1 MSTEARPRTQRERR
15 ARTRAALLD
24 ATIDCLVD
32 LGYSGTT
39 VQEICRRA
47 GLSRGAQQ
55 HHFTTKAELMAAA
68 VEHLAGRLRD
78 EVRGTLTAPQGP
90 RRIGEAI
97 DLLWRGF
104 SGKLS
109 TAALELWVAAR
120 TDEELR
126 RSMLPVDRALGRST
140 LEIYRE
146 AAGADLPAERLE
158 TLYWLTVNVTRG
170 LALDAMIGG
179 DPARRAHLL
188 DEWKAIAT
196 SVALEAGRPGPRSG
210 RPAPWKDIPAPG
222 L

>member
-1 MSTEARPRTQRERR
+1 VTAVAHRTQQERRER
-15 ARTRAALLD
+15 TREALLD
-24 ATIDCLVD
+24 ATIDCLVE

-68 VEHLAGRLRD
+68 VEHLVGRLRD
-78 EVRGTLTAPQGP
+78 EITGTLELPPGP
-90 RRIGEAI
+90 ERVGEVI

-126 RSMLPVDRALGRST
+126 NSMLPVDRALGRST
-140 LEIYRE
+140 LDLYRA
-146 AAGADLPAERLE
+146 AAGDWEPERVE
-158 TLYWLTVNVTRG
+158 TLFWLTLNMTRG
-170 LALDAMIGG
+170 LALDAMLGG
-179 DPARRAHLL
+179 DPQRRARLL
-188 DEWKAIAT
+188 EEWKGIAT
-196 SVALEAGRPGPRSG
+196 AMLTGPALAPAS
-210 RPAPWKDIPAPG
+210 RPAVGWRC
-222 L
+222 

>member
-1 MSTEARPRTQRERR
+1 MSTEARPRTQQERRER
-15 ARTRAALLD
+15 TRSALLD
-24 ATIDCLVD
+24 ATVDCLVD

-39 VQEICRRA
+39 VHEICRRA

-68 VEHLAGRLRD
+68 VEHLFRRLRE
-78 EVRGTLTAPQGP
+78 EVGGALVAPPGP
-90 RRIGEAI
+90 RRVQEAI

-120 TDEELR
+120 TDDELR
-126 RSMLPVDRALGRST
+126 RSMLPIDRALGRST

-146 AAGADLPAERLE
+146 AAGVDVPDERLE
-158 TLYWLTVNVTRG
+158 TLYWLTVNLTRG

-179 DPARRAHLL
+179 DPARQARLL
-188 DEWKAIAT
+188 DEWKAIAA
-196 SVALEAGRPGPRSG
+196 SVYHDVGRPGPRSG
-210 RPAPWKDIPAPG
+210 RPTP
-222 L
+222 

>member
-1 MSTEARPRTQRERR
+1 VRAVAHLTQQERR
-15 ARTRAALLD
+15 FRTREALLD
-24 ATIDCLVD
+24 ATIDALVE

-55 HHFTTKAELMAAA
+55 HHFTTKAELLVAA
-68 VEHLAGRLRD
+68 VEHLVKRLRD
-78 EVRGTLTAPQGP
+78 EVAGTLVRPPGP
-90 RRIGEAI
+90 ERVAEAI
-97 DLLWRGF
+97 ELLWRGF

-126 RSMLPVDRALGRST
+126 RSMLPVDRALARST
-140 LEIYRE
+140 LDIYRE
-146 AAGADLPAERLE
+146 AAGADLPPDRLE
-158 TLYWLTVNVTRG
+158 TLFWLTVNVTRG

-179 DPARRAHLL
+179 DPARRARLL
-188 DEWKAIAT
+188 DEWKQIAT
-196 SVALEAGRPGPRSG
+196 GIYLDDVDQPGPH
-210 RPAPWKDIPAPG
+210 